1 MHIGLNGD
9 GDDLN
14 ASRPAKKNKNF
25 DCHIIL
31 CGDLMVP
38 QTKNRRPF
46 VFCNFFFLHRAITCI
61 ESQDDSFY
69 TTT

>member
-9 GDDLN
+9 GDDLI
-14 ASRPAKKNKNF
+14 AS
-25 DCHIIL
+25 H
-31 CGDLMVP
+31 LMVP

-61 ESQDDSFY
+61 ESQGKSI
-69 TTT
+69 